1 MHYYIDNKTE
11 EYKYTVKF
19 FLQKVIDR
27 KKQSLYYSYETL
39 FHLLSAAENF
49 AGLKNEQYQG
59 YNISLATTY
68 EELKSELVWEL
79 HCFQLSKKTY
89 EKKYGKYIYP
99 DGLPKEKI
107 LFDIKRYIERVNNEN
122 DKLLYYA
129 MINII
134 MDEKINLNCD
144 ELFEDLEKTPDK
156 PFNPSMI
163 SRLIG
168 PLNNILNNIEKNVE
182 DGKIKYEIKK
192 NKSKSVEKIIKA
204 SQYNMNNNY
213 LIGIIGSR
221 INLQRISDNIFTFK
235 YFFYNNYYNLN
246 YKTQNY
252 VTLKEPIQNGQ
263 KLYKCLIGIEQN
275 HIDGY
280 LYFFNENSTKNNII
294 YCALFNSNYIKN
306 IKEQEFNFID
316 EDNKFGQ
323 AYLGNEK
330 YYFLL
335 IDNKNKI
342 DDYK

>member
-134 MDEKINLNCD
+134 MDGKIELNFD
-144 ELFEDLEKTPDK
+144 ELFEELDHAAKEKMNPTMLRNLIPPLNQILDSIEKKADVGIVDYTIQKELSRSSQILLNESKKNSNLFKSDTYGKKGVLHPINNSCQNSFIFEFKDEKENKFKPINLNTKKLEKGNLYEYKEDK
-156 PFNPSMI
+156 KKGTI
-163 SRLIG
+163 Y
-168 PLNNILNNIEKNVE
+168 IL
-182 DGKIKYEIKK
+182 
-192 NKSKSVEKIIKA
+192 
-204 SQYNMNNNY
+204 
-213 LIGIIGSR
+213 
-221 INLQRISDNIFTFK
+221 SD
-235 YFFYNNYYNLN
+235 
-246 YKTQNY
+246 
-252 VTLKEPIQNGQ
+252 
-263 KLYKCLIGIEQN
+263 
-275 HIDGY
+275 D
-280 LYFFNENSTKNNII
+280 NNII
-294 YCALFNSNYIKN
+294 NCILF
-306 IKEQEFNFID
+306 D
-316 EDNKFGQ
+316 E
-323 AYLGNEK
+323 E
-330 YYFLL
+330 
-335 IDNKNKI
+335 
-342 DDYK
+342 